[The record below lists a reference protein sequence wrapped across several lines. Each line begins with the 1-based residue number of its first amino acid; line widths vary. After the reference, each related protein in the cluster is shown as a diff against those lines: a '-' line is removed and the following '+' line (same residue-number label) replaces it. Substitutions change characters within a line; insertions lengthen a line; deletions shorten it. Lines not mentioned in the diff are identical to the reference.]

1 LHQALSNLVFNAL
14 NTVSGPLPFHP
25 FELRLPVIKAMSQ
38 GLHGALGHRVLKPVL
53 VTFDDHQLIAFD
65 IERLD
70 DGREVLFLPGA
81 PDAWSGSVV
90 LVESERIA
98 PLEVDLAT
106 LAKAQQR
113 LGQGTAPCLG
123 RSGPAWEGSV
133 PAQVRLWR
141 QHEFQIAVAAICRP
155 RDGTRLM
162 RCNDRDRHAFSL
174 GCAAAPPEGPRDGAA
189 RGRLLALRHRRA
201 NRIEPHRRLR
211 YLQAG

>member
-1 LHQALSNLVFNAL
+1 VELEAKGDLQGECDPRRLHQTLSNLVFNAL

-25 FELRLPVIKAMSQ
+25 FELRLPIIKAMSQ

-113 LGQGTAPCLG
+113 LGQGTAALLG
-123 RSGPAWEGSV
+123 AERAGVGGFGAGASAP
-133 PAQVRLWR
+133 
-141 QHEFQIAVAAICRP
+141 VAA
-155 RDGTRLM
+155 T
-162 RCNDRDRHAFSL
+162 
-174 GCAAAPPEGPRDGAA
+174 
-189 RGRLLALRHRRA
+189 
-201 NRIEPHRRLR
+201 
-211 YLQAG
+211 